1 MTLPASG
8 FITMENIVTELSTTP
23 PLAMG
28 AAIPRLLA
36 QKPIGQIAMTDFYGR
51 SCTTL
56 TVSASSTTSN
66 SGDSLVG
73 FGDEPAIDAPDFGGM
88 PQRNFRSMYID
99 AFYQNRT
106 DDFFSIW
113 VVNPPAELY
122 GFGAQWPADYFYAVY
137 VNDTVFYSADATI
150 GGGGGG
156 RTIWTWATADVDLMS
171 SGQVYEVR
179 FFY

>member
-56 TVSASSTTSN
+56 TVSASSTTST
-66 SGDSLVG
+66 SGNQSLVG
-73 FGDEPAIDAPDFGGM
+73 FGDEVSIPAPDFGGM
-88 PQRNFRSMYID
+88 PQRQFRAMYID

-106 DDFFSIW
+106 ADTFSIW
-113 VVNPPAELY
+113 VKNDNNGGVQFPAN
-122 GFGAQWPADYFYAVY
+122 YFYAVY
-137 VNDTVFYSADATI
+137 VNDTIFYSADATI
-150 GGGGGG
+150 GGTAGG
-156 RTIWTWATADVDLMS
+156 RTIWSWATADVDLMS
-171 SGQVYEVR
+171 FGQVYTVR